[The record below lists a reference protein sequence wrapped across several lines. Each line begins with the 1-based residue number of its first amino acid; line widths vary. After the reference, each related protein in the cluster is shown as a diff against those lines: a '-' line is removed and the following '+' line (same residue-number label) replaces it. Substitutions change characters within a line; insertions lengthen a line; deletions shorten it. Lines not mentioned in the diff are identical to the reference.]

1 MLLPPAVSGSCKR
14 RMFSKEGGEEYAPEG
29 YVVLPIPAELIKG
42 SRAQQNQSQSQEEG
56 EEDKKLIKF
65 QRPKAGIS
73 RAEQFARNC
82 RVQDRDRLAF
92 EEEAALQKVLKKKY
106 PGAKFAPVSQ
116 MAEKEEP
123 VKQYTAKG
131 KGKKGTSNS
140 MMMSDGDGKETK
152 KNREDEEEEEQS
164 AGLGLGDFQ
173 KPKQKK
179 KNGSGPGKKEKSS
192 SSSMSLGGEDEDE
205 DADEE
210 EAIKPV
216 VVKAK
221 PSIEIRGKRKMTA
234 PAVVEL
240 DDGEEE
246 DQMDSSDNNNN
257 KSRVVFVAPPT
268 DGKSSEGIAE
278 WDLPDPDMLAG
289 FRRTEGKDMA
299 ERMNKYSDN
308 FREKTV
314 AELRKQLEKAK
325 EKKAQ
330 MQLQQQQP
338 VSMVQEQQQSSSS
351 SGNASQS
358 QGGSSMDETS

>member
-1 MLLPPAVSGSCKR
+1 MSS
-14 RMFSKEGGEEYAPEG
+14 EGEGYAPEG
-29 YVVLPIPAELIKG
+29 YVVLPIPAEFIKG
-42 SRAQQNQSQSQEEG
+42 SRAQQNKQSEEEEEG
-56 EEDKKLIKF
+56 DEKLIKF

-82 RVQDRDRLAF
+82 RVQDRDRIAF

-106 PGAKFAPVSQ
+106 PGAKFAPVDQ
-116 MAEKEEP
+116 MADKEEP
-123 VKQYTAKG
+123 IRQYTAKG
-131 KGKKGTSNS
+131 KGKGKRSTSNS
-140 MMMSDGDGKETK
+140 MMMMMTDGDSKETK
-152 KNREDEEEEEQS
+152 KNREGMEEEEEEET

-173 KPKQKK
+173 KPKQQKK
-179 KNGSGPGKKEKSS
+179 KKK
-192 SSSMSLGGEDEDE
+192 SSSMSLGGEEEEEDE
-205 DADEE
+205 DAV
-210 EAIKPV
+210 KPV

-240 DDGEEE
+240 DDEDEEG
-246 DQMDSSDNNNN
+246 DQMNSSG

-268 DGKSSEGIAE
+268 DGKSSSGVAE

-330 MQLQQQQP
+330 VQQQQS
-338 VSMVQEQQQSSSS
+338 VSMMQEQPPQQQSSS

>member
-1 MLLPPAVSGSCKR
+1 
-14 RMFSKEGGEEYAPEG
+14 MFSKEGGGGGEQYAPEG

-42 SRAQQNQSQSQEEG
+42 SRAQQNNQNREEEEG
-56 EEDKKLIKF
+56 DEKLIKF

-82 RVQDRDRLAF
+82 RVQDRDKLAF

-106 PGAKFAPVSQ
+106 PGAKFAPVDQ
-116 MAEKEEP
+116 MADKEEP
-123 VKQYTAKG
+123 IRQYTVKG
-131 KGKKGTSNS
+131 KGKGKRSTSSS
-140 MMMSDGDGKETK
+140 MMMTDGDSKETK
-152 KNREDEEEEEQS
+152 KNREGMEEGEEEET

-173 KPKQKK
+173 KPKQQKK
-179 KNGSGPGKKEKSS
+179 KK
-192 SSSMSLGGEDEDE
+192 SSSMSLGGVEEDEDE
-205 DADEE
+205 DAV
-210 EAIKPV
+210 KPV
-216 VVKAK
+216 IVKAK

-246 DQMDSSDNNNN
+246 EEEEDNNN

-268 DGKSSEGIAE
+268 DGKSSSGVAE

-330 MQLQQQQP
+330 MQKQLQQP
-338 VSMVQEQQQSSSS
+338 VSMVQEQSSSSS

>member
-1 MLLPPAVSGSCKR
+1 
-14 RMFSKEGGEEYAPEG
+14 MFSKEGEEEYAPEG

-42 SRAQQNQSQSQEEG
+42 SRAQQNQSQEG
-56 EEDKKLIKF
+56 EGEDEKLIKF

-82 RVQDRDRLAF
+82 RVQDRDKLAF

-123 VKQYTAKG
+123 VKKYTAKG

-140 MMMSDGDGKETK
+140 MMTDGDSKETK
-152 KNREDEEEEEQS
+152 KSREEMEEEEERS

-173 KPKQKK
+173 KPKQEKK
-179 KNGSGPGKKEKSS
+179 KGSGGSGKKK
-192 SSSMSLGGEDEDE
+192 SSSMSLGGEEEDQDDDDD
-205 DADEE
+205 DAV
-210 EAIKPV
+210 KPV
-216 VVKAK
+216 IVKAK

-240 DDGEEE
+240 NDEEE
-246 DQMDSSDNNNN
+246 GQMDSSDNN

-268 DGKSSEGIAE
+268 DGKSSSTGVAD

-299 ERMNKYSDN
+299 ERMNKYSDD

-314 AELRKQLEKAK
+314 AELRKQLERAK
-325 EKKAQ
+325 ERKAQ
-330 MQLQQQQP
+330 VQQQQ
-338 VSMVQEQQQSSSS
+338 QQQQQSVSMMQEQSSS